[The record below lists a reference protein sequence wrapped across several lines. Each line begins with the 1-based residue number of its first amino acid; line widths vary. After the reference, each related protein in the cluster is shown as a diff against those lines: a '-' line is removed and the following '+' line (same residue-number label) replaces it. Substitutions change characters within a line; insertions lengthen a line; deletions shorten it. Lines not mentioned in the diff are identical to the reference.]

1 MSNQIEVIYP
11 LLIFFLKK
19 NEQDHQNVLCFHSS
33 LHFDLI
39 TFFIPAI
46 KALIRMLAGLNRSEK
61 D

>member
-19 NEQDHQNVLCFHSS
+19 NQPDHQNVLYFHSS

-46 KALIRMLAGLNRSEK
+46 KALKRMPVGLNRS
-61 D
+61 